1 MSIDPSSSP
10 APYDHEN
17 WWHATVNLLGGFNC
31 FNCGELL
38 SWNDEMQDC
47 PEDDDDEF
55 LKRCVMCA
63 ERAKALGWVMIEG
76 YNFLCP
82 KCAAR
87 TTSQGGSHS

>member
-1 MSIDPSSSP
+1 
-10 APYDHEN
+10 
-17 WWHATVNLLGGFNC
+17 
-31 FNCGELL
+31 
-38 SWNDEMQDC
+38 MQDC

-87 TTSQGGSHS
+87 TKAARILRSLSSSRGLKSHGSDGRHLSHLD